1 VDRDA
6 HHRLGAPRLAGG
18 LSTAAPE
25 ASAGAGSG
33 WLGRLALR
41 YWRDGPRTVALDRHE
56 GPLRV
61 LQRLYPEGEG
71 ICHHVMVH
79 PPGGVAGG
87 DVLDVQIDLGED
99 THAVL
104 TTPGATRFYRSAGR
118 PARQCARLRVGP
130 RARVEWLP
138 LENIAFTGC
147 EAENRTEIELGPQAE
162 AMGWDLLA
170 LGLPAAGTPFEAGAF
185 TQHVSLRLRAPQPEL
200 DGTAPKG
207 QIPAGLA
214 EATPHPIWL
223 ERGVIRAQD
232 THLLDSPLG
241 WAGRRVLA
249 TVWWA
254 TAEPLP
260 AHRRD
265 TLLEA
270 ARDCSADPS
279 LQGRVGVTSTLPQ
292 VIVARALADRVEP
305 AMQWM
310 CAVRAAWRREAWGLS
325 AHPPR
330 IWRT

>member
-1 VDRDA
+1 MGRDA
-6 HHRLGAPRLAGG
+6 HHWLGAPRLAGG
-18 LSTAAPE
+18 LTTAFLDAP
-25 ASAGAGSG
+25 AAVRPG
-33 WLGRLALR
+33 WHGHLNLR
-41 YWRDGPRTVALDRHE
+41 YWRDGARTVALDRHE
-56 GPLRV
+56 GPMRV

-87 DVLDVQIDLGED
+87 DVLDVQVEMGKD

-118 PARQCARLRVGP
+118 PARQCARLRVAAG
-130 RARVEWLP
+130 ARVEWLP

-147 EAENRTEIELGPQAE
+147 EAENRTEIELCPGSQ

-170 LGLPAAGTPFEAGAF
+170 LGLPAAGAPFEAGEF
-185 TQHVSLRLRAPQPEL
+185 TQHLSLSLIRQPE
-200 DGTAPKG
+200 GPAAPG
-207 QIPAGLA
+207 ANFSEPATVA
-214 EATPHPIWL
+214 DHPHWL
-223 ERGVIRAQD
+223 ERGLIRAQD
-232 THLLDSPLG
+232 TRLLDSPLG

-254 TAEPLP
+254 AAEPQT
-260 AHRRD
+260 AARREA
-265 TLLEA
+265 LLDA
-270 ARDCSADPS
+270 ARDCPADLS
-279 LQGRVGVTSTLPQ
+279 LQGRVGVTSPLPQ
-292 VIVARALADRVEP
+292 VVVARALADRVEP

-310 CAVRAAWRREAWGLS
+310 CAVRAAWRREAWGLD

>member
-1 VDRDA
+1 MTNA
-6 HHRLGAPRLAGG
+6 LHIGAADSP
-18 LSTAAPE
+18 
-25 ASAGAGSG
+25 G
-33 WLGRLALR
+33 WQGRLSLR
-41 YWRDGPRTVALDRHE
+41 YWRDGLRTVALDRHE

-87 DVLDVQIDLGED
+87 DVLDVQVDLGED

-118 PARQCARLRVGP
+118 PARQCARLRVAP

-147 EAENRTEIELGPQAE
+147 EAENRTEIELSPGSQ

-170 LGLPAAGTPFEAGAF
+170 LGLPAAGAPFEAGQF
-185 TQHVSLRLRAPQPEL
+185 MQHLSLRVNPRPEGSAPSGPNCS
-200 DGTAPKG
+200 AP
-207 QIPAGLA
+207 AA
-214 EATPHPIWL
+214 VADHPIWL
-223 ERGVIRAQD
+223 ERGLIRAQD
-232 THLLDSPLG
+232 TRLLDSPLG

-249 TVWWA
+249 TVWWV
-254 TAEPLP
+254 TAEPLSP
-260 AHRRD
+260 ARREA
-265 TLLEA
+265 LLDA
-270 ARDCSADPS
+270 ARECPSDPS
-279 LQGRVGVTSTLPQ
+279 LQVVVGVTCPLPQ
-292 VIVARALADRVEP
+292 VVVARALADRVEP
-305 AMQWM
+305 AMRWM
-310 CAVRAAWRREAWGLS
+310 CAVRAAWRHEAWGLD